1 MPDCRTFIFTEY
13 YSGTKVILRPVFYL
27 QNAIPGNRILC
38 IINYQKGL
46 IMKRHTLH
54 KLILSILLFA
64 TSFLVLFASHKCS
77 AFADWYSSAIYPLF
91 VSSIGRFF
99 GIFPFSVSEIGLY
112 IFVVL
117 LFLSLFQMLVS
128 SIYRKIPATKKNRSW
143 SGYGSSLL
151 LLCGCLFTIYTFFCG
166 INYGHTSFAE
176 EYHLE
181 SGQYTLTDLTSLCNE
196 LTDQLNTLSAS
207 VDRDSDG
214 LADMGTN
221 LQKRAQIAMSSLGAT
236 YPELSGYYP
245 QPKRLLFPAFLSVQ
259 NLSGIYSPF
268 TIEANYNSAM
278 VSYNLPFTACHEL
291 SHLRGFMQEE
301 EANFIGFLACVSTDD
316 IAFNY
321 SGYLL
326 GWIYATNALYDA
338 DYDAFEEIYNQ
349 LSDDVKADLTANSSF
364 WNKYDSK
371 VAEVSGQINDHY
383 LKANGQN
390 DGVKSYDRMVD
401 LMITWFRS
409 K

>member
-1 MPDCRTFIFTEY
+1 
-13 YSGTKVILRPVFYL
+13 
-27 QNAIPGNRILC
+27 
-38 IINYQKGL
+38 
-46 IMKRHTLH
+46 MKRHTLH
-54 KLILSILLFA
+54 KLILSILLFF
-64 TSFLVLFASHKCS
+64 SSLLVLFISHRNS
-77 AFADWYSSAIYPLF
+77 AFADWYSSVIYPFL

-99 GIFPFSVSEIGLY
+99 GVLPFSVSEIGLY
-112 IFVVL
+112 TFVIFL
-117 LFLSLFQMLVS
+117 LLSLFRMLAS
-128 SIYRKIPATKKNRSW
+128 SLYIKTSSTKNNAFLKILLKKNPDW
-143 SGYGSSLL
+143 PGYSSSLL
-151 LLCGCLFTIYTFFCG
+151 LLFGCLFTIYTFCCG

-176 EYHLE
+176 NYHLE
-181 SGQYTLTDLTSLCNE
+181 SGQYTLENLTSLCNE
-196 LTDQLNTLSAS
+196 LTDQLNTLSSS
-207 VDRDSDG
+207 VARDSDG
-214 LADMGTN
+214 LADMGEN
-221 LQKRAQIAMSSLGAT
+221 LPDRARTAMSALGNT

-245 QPKRLLFPAFLSVQ
+245 QPKGLLFPSFLSIQ

-316 IAFNY
+316 TAFNY

-326 GWIYATNALYDA
+326 GWIYATNELYEE
-338 DYDAFEEIYNQ
+338 DYDTFEEIYNR
-349 LSDDVKADLTANSSF
+349 LSDSVKTDLSANSAF

-390 DGVKSYDRMVD
+390 DGIKSYDRMVD

-409 K
+409 R

>member
-1 MPDCRTFIFTEY
+1 
-13 YSGTKVILRPVFYL
+13 
-27 QNAIPGNRILC
+27 
-38 IINYQKGL
+38 
-46 IMKRHTLH
+46 MKRLTLH
-54 KLILSILLFA
+54 KLIFSILLF
-64 TSFLVLFASHKCS
+64 TISFLALFISHKS
-77 AFADWYSSAIYPLF
+77 STFADWYSSTIYPLF

-112 IFVVL
+112 IFVIL
-117 LFLSLFQMLVS
+117 LFLSLIRMLVI
-128 SIYRKIPATKKNRSW
+128 SIYKMYAQKKNPAW
-143 SGYGSSLL
+143 LGYGSSLL

-176 EYHLE
+176 KYHLE
-181 SGQYTLTDLTSLCNE
+181 SGQYTLAELTSLCNK
-196 LTDQLNTLSAS
+196 LTDQLNTLSDS

-214 LADMGTN
+214 LADMGKD
-221 LQKRAQIAMSSLGAT
+221 LEDRARTAMSSLGVT
-236 YPELSGYYP
+236 YPELFGYYP
-245 QPKRLLFPAFLSVQ
+245 QPKGLLFPAFLSVQ

-278 VSYNLPFTACHEL
+278 VSYNLPFTICHEL

-316 IAFNY
+316 TAFNY

-326 GWIYATNALYDA
+326 GWIYATNELYET
-338 DYDAFEEIYNQ
+338 DYNTFEEVYSR
-349 LSDDVKADLTANSSF
+349 LSDNVKADLSANSSF
-364 WNKYDSK
+364 WNRYDSK

-383 LKANGQN
+383 LKANGQS